1 MLVDEGLV
9 ERCHNLPSR
18 YATEKEILLK
28 HSKEHFDFINS
39 LKDKNLTELDSL
51 GLNFDSV
58 YFHKSVSDSSLLAV
72 GCTLQIVEEV
82 LKGTIKNGAAVV
94 RPPGHHALEHCPMG
108 FCHFNNVAIAAMIG
122 ITKYKLKRIL
132 IVDWDVHFGNGIHK
146 MFESDPRVSLHRYH
160 NKRFLA
166 ALKRR

>member
-1 MLVDEGLV
+1 MNVVKIKSTGLVYDAQMTSFNCPDTTVVDKEMKALERPERISETYKMLVDEGLV

-58 YFHKSVSDSSLLAV
+58 YFHKSVSDSSL
-72 GCTLQIVEEV
+72 
-82 LKGTIKNGAAVV
+82 
-94 RPPGHHALEHCPMG
+94 
-108 FCHFNNVAIAAMIG
+108 
-122 ITKYKLKRIL
+122 
-132 IVDWDVHFGNGIHK
+132 
-146 MFESDPRVSLHRYH
+146 
-160 NKRFLA
+160 
-166 ALKRR
+166 